1 MNILEAFKIPPPV
14 FNIFPFSM
22 TKSILALGATAAIVG
37 PSVKKAM
44 APKPKPKEYTVFN
57 KPLGFDTGVNK
68 TADRIAYKKFMDGTS
83 AFKSPVKKTYK
94 KT

>member
-1 MNILEAFKIPPPV
+1 MKKQFFKRIVGASP
-14 FNIFPFSM
+14 M

-44 APKPKPKEYTVFN
+44 APKPKPKEYTVYN
-57 KPLGFDTGVNK
+57 KPLGFDTGVKKN
-68 TADRIAYKKFMDGTS
+68 ADRIAYKKFMDGTS